1 MSDPF
6 SSEYVSSSL
15 TGTNMAVTKA
25 TNTKRNISG
34 ASTNSPSDADAESG
48 AFEFEPDR
56 YGLGKPKRIVIRGKI
71 TRE

>member
-1 MSDPF
+1 MSDAF

-15 TGTNMAVTKA
+15 TSTVVAVTKP
-25 TNTKRNISG
+25 TDTKSNISE
-34 ASTNSPSDADAESG
+34 AATISPSAGDAESS
-48 AFEFEPDR
+48 AFGFEPDR